1 MSPNDVI
8 RTEREKKGWSQKD
21 LADRVGISQ
30 VAIMKIEQG
39 TTKKSKHIPLIAQ
52 LLDIPLSRLDPSL
65 SHTHDAPLSRNLLPR
80 AERTISPHD
89 RRTDSPPPGQLLGSF
104 DLPVFSAAPGG
115 ARGLIL
121 SAVPYRSV
129 ARPHVLLGLKEA
141 FAILI
146 VGNTMALE
154 YREGDVAYV
163 DPNLLPRVGD
173 ACLFQSTVDGNTEIS
188 IKYLDK
194 PAEHSEVHWHVSQ
207 TNPEKKFTMKKA
219 DWPTCY
225 VLVGKQSGR

>member
-1 MSPNDVI
+1 MAPGDII
-8 RTEREKKGWSQKD
+8 RSERERKGWSQKD

-30 VAIMKIEQG
+30 VAIMKIENG

-52 LLDIPLSRLDPSL
+52 LLEIPLTRLDLAL
-65 SHTHDAPLSRNLLPR
+65 SHTTDAQTSKPLQSGGAHIIDRG
-80 AERTISPHD
+80 RTAGANA
-89 RRTDSPPPGQLLGSF
+89 PPESTNQLLGSF

-121 SAVPYRSV
+121 STDPYRNV

-141 FAILI
+141 FAVLI

-163 DPNLLPRVGD
+163 CLLYTSPSPRD
-173 ACLFQSTVDGNTEIS
+173 
-188 IKYLDK
+188 
-194 PAEHSEVHWHVSQ
+194 
-207 TNPEKKFTMKKA
+207 
-219 DWPTCY
+219 
-225 VLVGKQSGR
+225 